1 MSAVVALWGS
11 VTKCQTIHHLR
22 HEQQW
27 QATMTTHQLHRL
39 PTTSVH
45 KYMTISRKSGQ
56 THYTICIVSFWHIS
70 GSNGKTESW
79 CWLTLKRQCS
89 NLTTQPT
96 PWILALA
103 YVWKW
108 NDVFW
113 KQPSIKT
120 QLHIVSERQH
130 NCSLYLETHK
140 ACREFY
146 HEKSSQASIV
156 KNLARPLLHTSKCK
170 STIQDPWEGDWVRF
184 TEQRGK
190 NEFSRLVLQQCYWL
204 QMARNKT

>member
-1 MSAVVALWGS
+1 M
-11 VTKCQTIHHLR
+11 
-22 HEQQW
+22 
-27 QATMTTHQLHRL
+27 
-39 PTTSVH
+39 
-45 KYMTISRKSGQ
+45 
-56 THYTICIVSFWHIS
+56 SFWHIS

-79 CWLTLKRQCS
+79 CWLTLKSQCS

-113 KQPSIKT
+113 RQPSIKT

-130 NCSLYLETHK
+130 NCSLYLETQK
-140 ACREFY
+140 ARREFY
-146 HEKSSQASIV
+146 NEKSSQASIV
-156 KNLARPLLHTSKCK
+156 KNLARPLLHTLKCK
-170 STIQDPWEGDWVRF
+170 STMQNPWEGNWVSF

-190 NEFSRLVLQQCYWL
+190 MSSLRLVLQQCSNATDFRWPETKPKSRLLCQPQHVKETLFNYPFPHKSAN
-204 QMARNKT
+204 QHPPFQHSHSIPS